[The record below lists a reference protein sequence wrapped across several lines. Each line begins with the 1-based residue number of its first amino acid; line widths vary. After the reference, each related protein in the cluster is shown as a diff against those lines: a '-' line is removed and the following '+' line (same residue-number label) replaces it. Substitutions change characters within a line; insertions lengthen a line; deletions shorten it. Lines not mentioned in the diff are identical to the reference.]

1 MFCPKMSMGFYFDIF
16 VNISLALK
24 TALRDDWPLGE
35 WTAKDAEKISLT
47 FHYFLDN
54 KVYTSLK
61 YFIYAFRKVIE
72 ELPNLPCNSKNIQ
85 LVKDIF
91 CA

>member
-1 MFCPKMSMGFYFDIF
+1 MSMGFYFDIF

-24 TALRDDWPLGE
+24 TALREDWPLGE
-35 WTAKDAEKISLT
+35 WTAKDAEKLAET
-47 FHYFLDN
+47 FDYFLDN

-61 YFIYAFRKVIE
+61 YFIYAFRRVID
-72 ELPNLPCNSKNIQ
+72 ELPDNSAKIPGTSKNIQ
-85 LVKDIF
+85 LVRSIF